1 MKTAYIDLACAEELS
16 FKKDKSSILNN
27 VFQLFLN
34 LAVIYIGSQI
44 YVDIWRSLTGH

>member
-1 MKTAYIDLACAEELS
+1 METAYKDLEYVKELP
-16 FKKDKSSILNN
+16 FKKDKSSILTN

-44 YVDIWRSLTGH
+44 YIDVWRSLTGH